1 MSYKP
6 MFEEVPKLE
15 LVTLA
20 AKMPCTDLGLAM
32 RFHLYYGDTVF
43 YVKKPTGGGDFYIY
57 DGKHWKLDAQ
67 AVRVGHLMRNVIRSI
82 TTHEAAACVEQDE
95 AVLSAA
101 GMLNQ
106 ALDVGRQRWIEDAKR
121 ELDTAQSRAMSSRHK
136 WGLRCENGLVHVNTA
151 VRCLPEMLK
160 TSGDGMDAESNLI
173 NSKNGTLNLQYA
185 KVGHEN
191 SAGGNAP
198 IVIDDGRAPAAINV
212 DMQDPLAVFWDAE
225 MLEVGLDSRD
235 YYPMTGKEIF
245 QAYSAFCLERG
256 VSAKI
261 AKPLH
266 LVRHLNQRG
275 YYATN
280 TVRKIQLGDRTREVA
295 GRRFYGLRNLVTSF
309 DGERDEF
316 AVRQDE
322 ITRNA
327 AG

>member
-15 LVTLA
+15 LVPLA

-32 RFHLYYGDTVF
+32 RFRLYYGDTVF

-57 DGKHWKLDAQ
+57 DGKQWKLDVQ
-67 AVRVGHLMRNVIRSI
+67 SLRVGHLMRNVIRSI

-95 AVLSAA
+95 AVLSATD
-101 GMLNQ
+101 MLNQ

-121 ELDTAQSRAMSSRHK
+121 ELDAAQRGAISARRK

-160 TSGDGMDAESNLI
+160 TPGDGMDAESNLI
-173 NSKNGTLNLQYA
+173 NSKNGILNLQYA
-185 KVGHEN
+185 M
-191 SAGGNAP
+191 
-198 IVIDDGRAPAAINV
+198 RASTAINV
-212 DMQDPLAVFWDAE
+212 DMQDPLAFFWEAE
-225 MLEVGLDSRD
+225 MLEVGLGSRD

-295 GRRFYGLRNLVTSF
+295 GRRFYGLRNLATSF
-309 DGERDEF
+309 EGERDKF
-316 AVRQDE
+316 AVKQDE
-322 ITRNA
+322 IIRNA
-327 AG
+327 AS